1 MSTLKTT
8 YIQHPSAVGPA
19 IELTAEG
26 TVALPLS
33 NLEDLNNVSATP
45 TNGQVLAWNA
55 STENWEPITMTV
67 KEKKIA
73 AFTGSGTWTVPA
85 GVTYAIAHMLGGGGG
100 IGTLATGGNGGDSS
114 VAFAGGTVTAKG
126 ATKGIEN
133 DSSTPG
139 FAVAGAANSGK
150 GAKSGRAGATTGNA
164 QQGDAQWIV
173 AGDAVTPSASITVTV
188 GNGGAAG
195 TGGAAGGTGYVY
207 IEYYEEV

>member
-85 GVTYAIAHMLGGGGG
+85 GVTYAIAHMVGGGGG
-100 IGTLATGGNGGDSS
+100 IGQSVGAGAGGDSS
-114 VAFAGGTVTAKG
+114 VAFVSGTVVAKG
-126 ATKGIEN
+126 GL
-133 DSSTPG
+133 
-139 FAVAGAANSGK
+139 AGAGAQTMNTVSAGQNNSGN
-150 GAKSGRAGATTGNA
+150 GARGRRVGTQPDQTGDNSGQSGAR
-164 QQGDAQWIV
+164 IV
-173 AGDAVTPSASITVTV
+173 AAAAVTPAGSITVTV
-188 GNGGAAG
+188 GAGGAAG
-195 TGGAAGGTGYVY
+195 TSGAAGGSGYVY
-207 IEYYEEV
+207 IEYYE